1 MRSRTIGYASL
12 IAAALAV
19 GGNATATASPSITPS
34 GEQIV
39 LAAPAGET
47 WTCLLGTVG
56 PTPYSGLRDEV
67 IVGGAQPIWTLWFA
81 GQDVHIACVSAS
93 SPYFVY
99 QNVRVPTP
107 RFVLPR

>member
-1 MRSRTIGYASL
+1 MRPKTIGYASL

-19 GGNATATASPSITPS
+19 GTNATATASPSIRPS

-39 LAAPAGET
+39 LTAPAGET
-47 WTCLLGTVG
+47 WACLLGTAG
-56 PTPYSGLRDEV
+56 PTPYSGVRDEV
-67 IVGGAQPIWTLWFA
+67 IVGGAQPIGTLWFA

-93 SPYFVY
+93 FPFFVY

-107 RFVLPR
+107 RYVLPR